1 MTIAEF
7 VERYRLNPMH
17 KCERDI
23 VSAVCLGAISVNGKT
38 KSSNE
43 FGLLVYPPP
52 GQPFP
57 EETCRDKALAA
68 GMQFVEVR
76 DTGTLVF
83 LFDPANQEQARM
95 AIEIGGMNRGS
106 SPDLEIPVFE

>member
-7 VERYRLNPMH
+7 VERYRLDPMH

-57 EETCRDKALAA
+57 EETYRNKALAA

-76 DTGTLVF
+76 NNGTLVYR
-83 LFDPANQEQARM
+83 FDPANDEQART
-95 AIEIGGMNRGS
+95 AIEIAGMDRGS
-106 SPDLEIPVFE
+106 GPDLEIPVFE